1 MAKQIKKTDLVEDD
15 IFSSIRDSALKTITV
30 IEKIN
35 AEFIQTSKSLKE
47 SIGGAKF
54 SNSKSIDEFTKAVSA
69 AQKVQ
74 AQSLK
79 LDQEK
84 LKVNQQ
90 LSKSE
95 EMLAKSTQ
103 AKSKAD
109 QESLKTSQQKEV
121 LAQQEEK
128 TKQQTLRTAQQ
139 QAAADEKTAR
149 AAAKAKKAA
158 EDENNAYKQLEVN
171 TRKLKNES
179 KDYAAQLRAL
189 EVAGQKNSKQWYAL
203 DKAYRQTTKA
213 AQDGDAALKKI
224 DSTVGDNFR
233 NVGNYKDAINKLRSG
248 LGQLG
253 LAFGIGSVVQGAGK
267 TIIEFDQKIAD
278 LVAITG
284 ASGKDLEFFKTQAIE
299 LGKGVEGGASQV
311 IEAYK
316 LIASAKPELLENATA
331 LDAVTQSAITLS
343 QASGLELTDAATR
356 LTDAMNQFGAPAEEA
371 GKFIDVLANGALF
384 GAAEIPQVTDALL
397 KFGAVAKTAN
407 VSIEESTALIEAL
420 ASKGL
425 KGADAGTALR
435 NVMLKLSAP
444 DALPKEA
451 KDMMDKLGISF
462 ETISN
467 TSLPFAK
474 RLEAMKPLLKD
485 NAAMVKVFG
494 LENTVAATNLIGMT
508 GEIEDLTS
516 KMDKQGT
523 ATEQAEA
530 RTNTLS
536 FALNE
541 LKETW
546 NALVLEFA
554 NGEGSSQ
561 LLINGLRFIAENL
574 GTILKWVGK
583 GVVAW
588 ASYRTILAAVQAKNF
603 LMNGGLKNTVTG
615 LMDIFKNT
623 KKAGEGA
630 QEMGEGMTKAGNSMK
645 AVPWMAIIG
654 AVIELATAL
663 YDVATGAD
671 VAQAKMEAFERY
683 KKGAAAENAK
693 FISGISDEI
702 EANSKMLELKVA
714 QGKMTEE
721 NANKERLAFLQSKQF
736 FQEVTNF
743 QTRQTTTEYFNIFG
757 KIANQVEEINR
768 NIKLAEASIKSY
780 EADDAFKNRLKIG
793 EEKGKIKAL
802 KESRGALWEYN
813 KVLQD
818 EVHNLRVLEAQAKT
832 TEKANTSYTKTQ
844 AKQATGIKNV
854 NVELEKQN
862 EYLSEQTELLNALDE
877 IYRNREIDA
886 LNVKIEQET
895 ATQSQSASDT
905 GQFSTNELAQM
916 IYERTELEK
925 KAIDERLKYDLEAL
939 DIKSQAEIQ
948 KARESLAAAYL
959 KASTAS
965 GISTEDK
972 IQLQADYQAA
982 LEQLEMD
989 ELQRAA
995 DLELK
1000 KKALTEKS
1008 VDDKLKLETDAAKE
1022 TGEKIDEIFN
1032 RALTRME
1039 DNEKKSD
1046 ERRIERAKTQR
1057 EMIDMLADYF
1067 IKKSNEKIAQ
1077 IDKEIAAA
1085 EQQADT
1091 LRQLAINGNI
1101 TAKESLAEQQ
1111 RLIVEANR
1119 KKEAELKKQER
1130 IKLAQSVYQA
1140 YSSKVEAGSKNPL
1153 VDTIKDITLLNQFIS
1168 SLPTFYEGTETT
1180 VGAALGAPQLS
1191 GRDGHIVRVDGSEKI
1206 LNPKLSAMTGDL
1218 TTSEIAR
1225 IANEYNNGK
1234 LMSKGDGAVQISTG
1248 WNSSE
1253 VLKKLD
1259 EIGRVISDKPEMNIE
1274 VGQIVQGAMDII
1286 HSTKKGNTIIYN
1298 KYRVKG

>member
-15 IFSSIRDSALKTITV
+15 IFSSIRESAQQTIKV

-35 AEFIQTSKSLKE
+35 AEFVQTSKALKD

-54 SNSKSIDEFTKAVSA
+54 DNSKSIEAFTKSVAQ
-69 AQKVQ
+69 AQKIQ
-74 AQSLK
+74 QQSLK

-95 EMLAKSTQ
+95 EMLARSVQ

-109 QESLKTSQQKEV
+109 QEALKTSQQQEV
-121 LAQQEEK
+121 LAQQTEK
-128 TKQQTLRTAQQ
+128 TKQQALRTAQQ
-139 QAAADEKTAR
+139 QAAADEK
-149 AAAKAKKAA
+149 AAKQAAKLDKIAK
-158 EDENNAYKQLEVN
+158 DEASAYKQLEAN
-171 TRKLKNES
+171 TRRLKNES
-179 KDYAAQLRAL
+179 KEYAAQLRAL
-189 EVAGQKNSKQWYAL
+189 EVAGQKNSKEWHRLSAS
-203 DKAYRQTTKA
+203 YRDATKA
-213 AQDGDAALKKI
+213 AQQGDAALKKI
-224 DSTVGDNFR
+224 DTTVGDNFR
-233 NVGNYKDAINKLRSG
+233 NVGNYSGAINKLKSG

-253 LAFGIGSVVQGAGK
+253 LAFGIGSIVQGAGK
-267 TIIEFDQKIAD
+267 TIVEFDQKIAD

-356 LTDAMNQFGAPAEEA
+356 LTDAMNQFGAPAEDA

-384 GAAEIPQVTDALL
+384 GAAEIPQVTEALL

-407 VSIEESTALIEAL
+407 VSIEESTALVEAL

-425 KGADAGTALR
+425 KGAEAGTALR

-451 KDMMDKLGISF
+451 KDRMDALGISF

-467 TSLPFAK
+467 TSIPFSK
-474 RLEAMKPLLKD
+474 RLEALKPLLTD

-494 LENTVAATNLIGMT
+494 AENTVAATNLIGMT
-508 GEIEDLTS
+508 GEIANLTD
-516 KMDKQGT
+516 KMDTQGT

-561 LLINGLRFIAENL
+561 ILINGLRFIAENL

-583 GVVAW
+583 GIVAW
-588 ASYRTILAAVQAKNF
+588 ASYRTMLAAVQAKNF
-603 LMNGGLKNTVTG
+603 LMNGGLKNTITG
-615 LMDIFKNT
+615 LMDVFKNT
-623 KKAGEGA
+623 NKAGQGA
-630 QEMGEGMTKAGNSMK
+630 KEMGDSMSKAGNSMK

-683 KKGAAAENAK
+683 KKGAAAQNAQ

-702 EANSKMLELKVA
+702 EANSKLLELKVA

-721 NANKERLAFLQSKQF
+721 AANKERLAFLQQKQF
-736 FQEVTNF
+736 FEEVTNF
-743 QTRQTTTEYFNIFG
+743 ETRETKTEYFNIFG
-757 KIANQVEEINR
+757 KISRQVEEINR
-768 NIKLAEASIKSY
+768 NIKLSEASVKSL
-780 EADDAFKNRLKIG
+780 EKEDAFRNRLKIG

-832 TEKANTSYTKTQ
+832 TDKANTTYTKTQ
-844 AKQATGIKNV
+844 AKQAKGIKEV

-862 EYLSEQTELLNALDE
+862 EYLSEQSELLRALEE
-877 IYRNREIDA
+877 IQSDREITA
-886 LNVKIEQET
+886 KQGEINTET
-895 ATQSQSASDT
+895 RAQQQSANEDGT
-905 GQFSTNELAQM
+905 FNTNKLAQL
-916 IYERTELEK
+916 IYERTKLEK
-925 KAIDERLKYDLEAL
+925 KAIDERLAYDLQAL
-939 DIKSQAEIQ
+939 DIKSQAEVE
-948 KARESLAAAYL
+948 KARESLKNAFI
-959 KASTAS
+959 KASSVT

-972 IQLQADYQAA
+972 IKLQEDYQAA

-1000 KKALTEKS
+1000 KKLLTEKS
-1008 VDDKLKLETDAAKE
+1008 VDDKKAIETKGAEE
-1022 TGEKIDEIFN
+1022 TGEAIDDIFS
-1032 RALTRME
+1032 RAQTKMEE
-1039 DNEKKSD
+1039 DNKKIEEKALDRYK
-1046 ERRIERAKTQR
+1046 RQR
-1057 EMIDMLADYF
+1057 ELVALLADYA

-1077 IDKEIAAA
+1077 IDKEIQAA
-1085 EQQADT
+1085 EKQYDILQ
-1091 LRQLAINGNI
+1091 QLAINGNI

-1119 KKEAELKKQER
+1119 KKEAELKKQQR
-1130 IKLAQSVYQA
+1130 IKLAQSVYEA
-1140 YSSKVEAGSKNPL
+1140 YSGKVEAGSENPL
-1153 VDTIKDITLLNQFIS
+1153 VDTIKDITLLNQFIQS
-1168 SLPTFYEGTETT
+1168 IPTFYEGTETT
-1180 VGAALGAPQLS
+1180 VGKALGAPQLS

-1218 TTSEIAR
+1218 TTSEIAK
-1225 IANEYNNGK
+1225 IAMEYNNGK
-1234 LMSKGDGAVQISTG
+1234 LMSKGDGAIQIGSGWSTD
-1248 WNSSE
+1248 SI
-1253 VLKKLD
+1253 VKKLD
-1259 EIGRVISDKPEMNIE
+1259 EIGKVIADKPEVNIE
-1274 VGQIVQGAMDII
+1274 VGDIVQGAMTILE
-1286 HSTKKGNTIIYN
+1286 TKKQGNSIIYN
-1298 KYRVKG
+1298 RYRVKG